1 MDDYFECHAAS
12 KADKKTQKPAQDYW
26 PYADDDLTCNWVLF
40 SYMSLKAVP
49 GTNDIFSQ
57 AKEFAFREPVF
68 RFITQTAEKVL
79 TSSGAQMI
87 HTPIF
92 EYAEVLQKS
101 VGVTSDIVVKK
112 ELYMFEDRGGRVL
125 GLRPEPTA
133 GVMRAYLE
141 HGMKVWPQP
150 VRLFTW
156 GPIFR
161 AERHQ
166 KGRYKQFHQVDYE
179 AIGLTDPLVDAECI
193 ALMYRIYREVGL
205 NDLEVKLGSV
215 GDPEDRLR
223 YNAYLRE
230 TFQPHLDRLSEDSRV
245 RVETNPMRILDS
257 KSEGD
262 QALIAELKVKPLLEY
277 LGPEARGFHGSVA
290 KYLDALGVPY
300 SVDPS
305 IVRGLDYYVRTAWEI
320 HHAKIGAKSALGG
333 GGRYDGLAEMLGG
346 PKGVGGVGFGI
357 GIERVAIALEGEGV
371 QLPSEPSPDLYLVP
385 LDETAKTEALSLA
398 NRLRPKFR
406 VELGYSVKKIG
417 KAIEDASKRKA
428 RYVGLL
434 GEGERSRATVTLKH
448 LDSGQQTE
456 VKLNELE
463 QRLI

>member
-1 MDDYFECHAAS
+1 
-12 KADKKTQKPAQDYW
+12 
-26 PYADDDLTCNWVLF
+26 
-40 SYMSLKAVP
+40 MSLKAVP

-57 AKEFAFREPVF
+57 AKDYAFREPIF
-68 RFITQTAEKVL
+68 RHITKTAEKVL
-79 TSSGAQMI
+79 LSSGAQII

-101 VGVTSDIVVKK
+101 VGATSDIVVKK
-112 ELYMFEDRGGRVL
+112 EMYMFEDRGGRIL

-133 GVMRAYLE
+133 GIMRAYLE
-141 HGMKVWPQP
+141 HGMKVWTQP

-179 AIGLTDPLVDAECI
+179 AIGSADPLVDAECI
-193 ALMYRIYREVGL
+193 ALMYQIYREVGL
-205 NDLEVKLGSV
+205 QDLEVKLGSV

-230 TFQPHLDRLSEDSRV
+230 LFAPYAERLSEDSRV
-245 RVETNPMRILDS
+245 RVEANPMRILDS

-277 LGPEARGFHGSVA
+277 LGPEARAFQDAVA
-290 KYLDALGVPY
+290 RYLDGLGVPY

-346 PKGVGGVGFGI
+346 PRVPGVGFGI
-357 GIERVAIALEGEGV
+357 GIERVAIALEGEGIN
-371 QLPSEPSPDLYLVP
+371 LPADLKPDLYLAP
-385 LDETAKTEALSLA
+385 LDEAAKLEALSLA
-398 NRLRPKFR
+398 MQLRPEWR
-406 VELGYSVKKIG
+406 VEVGYSVKKVG
-417 KAIEDASKRKA
+417 KSIEDALKRGA
-428 RYVGLL
+428 RFVGLL
-434 GEGERSRATVTLKH
+434 GEGERAKGVVAIKNLET
-448 LDSGQQTE
+448 GIQTE
-456 VKLNELE
+456 VPKDHVSKLL
-463 QRLI
+463 

>member
-1 MDDYFECHAAS
+1 
-12 KADKKTQKPAQDYW
+12 
-26 PYADDDLTCNWVLF
+26 
-40 SYMSLKAVP
+40 MSLKAVP

-57 AKEFAFREPVF
+57 AKDYAFREPVF
-68 RFITQTAEKVL
+68 RYITQTAERVL
-79 TSSGAQMI
+79 LSSGAQMI

-92 EYAEVLQKS
+92 EYAEVLTKS

-112 ELYMFEDRGGRVL
+112 EMYTFEDRGGRVL

-161 AERHQ
+161 AERQ
-166 KGRYKQFHQVDYE
+166 QRGRYKQFHQVDYE
-179 AIGLTDPLVDAECI
+179 AIGSADPLLDAECI
-193 ALMYRIYREVGL
+193 ALMYQIYKAVGL
-205 NDLEVKLGSV
+205 KDLEVKLGSV

-223 YNAYLRE
+223 YNAYLRDL
-230 TFQPHLDRLSEDSRV
+230 FAPHLERLSEDSKV
-245 RVETNPMRILDS
+245 RVEDNPMRILDS

-262 QALIAELKVKPLLEY
+262 QRLIAELEVKPLLEY
-277 LGPEARGFHGSVA
+277 LGPEARGFHDKIVG
-290 KYLDALGVPY
+290 YLDILGVPY

-346 PKGVGGVGFGI
+346 PRTPGVGWGI

-371 QLPSEPSPDLYLVP
+371 ELPAEGQPDLYLVP
-385 LDETAKTEALSLA
+385 LDETAKGEALKIA
-398 NRLRPKFR
+398 NVLRPALR
-406 VELGYSVKKIG
+406 VEIGYSVRKVG
-417 KAIEDASKRKA
+417 KALEEAAKRGA

-434 GEGERSRATVTLKH
+434 GESERAKGVLALKN
-448 LDSGQQTE
+448 LESGLQVE
-456 VKLNELE
+456 VGLEKIREVLEL
-463 QRLI
+463 